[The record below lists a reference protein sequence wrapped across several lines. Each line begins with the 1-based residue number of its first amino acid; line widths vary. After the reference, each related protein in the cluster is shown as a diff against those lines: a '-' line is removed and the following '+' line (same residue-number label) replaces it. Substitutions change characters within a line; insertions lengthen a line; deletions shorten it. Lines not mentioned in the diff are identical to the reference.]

1 MKTKYLNTSHIMHSH
16 YSISFLSFISNDYN
30 HLVDYS
36 YMPLSKCSLTCE
48 LMNVSNN

>member
-1 MKTKYLNTSHIMHSH
+1 MKTKYLNISHIMHSH
-16 YSISFLSFISNDYN
+16 YSSSLLSFISSDYIT
-30 HLVDYS
+30 LLTS

>member
-16 YSISFLSFISNDYN
+16 YSISFLSFISSDYIN
-30 HLVDYS
+30 YS

>member
-16 YSISFLSFISNDYN
+16 YSISFLSFISSDCS
-30 HLVDYS
+30 L
-36 YMPLSKCSLTCE
+36 KCSLTLKCSLKCSVTCE

>member
-1 MKTKYLNTSHIMHSH
+1 MMTNYMNIHTHTLCIYIIVVVFYH
-16 YSISFLSFISNDYN
+16 SISDYIT
-30 HLVDYS
+30 YS